1 MTLRLTAA
9 FFGNPRRAAEGWR
22 SRPYGIDLDCLT
34 IGQVLFFRNL
44 PGLAVR
50 SGLHTGEIESKR
62 DEICGIA
69 MHTVTRDGAMAEPS
83 ETLVSKIKG

>member
-1 MTLRLTAA
+1 MAEQAIWHRPRL
-9 FFGNPRRAAEGWR
+9 PHD
-22 SRPYGIDLDCLT
+22 RPGT
-34 IGQVLFFRNL
+34 FFRNL